1 ERLDN
6 GHHNFH
12 LVSHPLFVLGTEP
25 TLLAAGRS
33 VTATADIHSKGV
45 PVFHLAYKLLKYK
58 TYMKDV

>member
-45 PVFHLAYKLLKYK
+45 PVLDGASNVLKYK
-58 TYMKDV
+58 IYMTGV